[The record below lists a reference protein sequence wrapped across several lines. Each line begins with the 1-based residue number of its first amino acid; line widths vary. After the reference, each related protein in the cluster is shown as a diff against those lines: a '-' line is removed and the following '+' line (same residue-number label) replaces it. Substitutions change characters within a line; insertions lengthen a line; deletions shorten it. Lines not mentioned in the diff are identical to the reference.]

1 MSADKTVIFI
11 TGASRGIGR
20 GLAEAYL
27 ARPDHIVIGSVRDT
41 SSASVDSLKAVKAA
55 SGSSL
60 QIVKIEAKSDTD
72 PFEAVKAIQA
82 AGITY
87 LDIVIANSGISGS
100 YSRLDAANIQDFR
113 EYLEVNAV
121 GPLVLYKAVFPLLK
135 AAVDKKRTAPKFLGI
150 TTNASS
156 IQNVEENVPYLLGNY
171 GASKAALNYIVRRLS
186 FENKWLTAFLMNPGF
201 VQTDMG
207 NDGAKFFGMEK
218 AFHTIEYSVNGIT
231 KKLDESTPESTS
243 GNFYDIDGKELLF

>member
-1 MSADKTVIFI
+1 MSADKTVVFI

-41 SSASVDSLKAVKAA
+41 SSASVDSLKPVKAA

-60 QIVKIEAKSDTD
+60 QIFKIEAKSDTD

-82 AGITY
+82 AGIIY

-100 YSRLDAANIQDFR
+100 YSKLDATNIQDFR

-121 GPLVLYKAVFPLLK
+121 GPLVLYKTVFPLLK

-150 TTNASS
+150 TTKASS

-171 GASKAALNYIVRRLS
+171 GASKAALNYI
-186 FENKWLTAFLMNPGF
+186 
-201 VQTDMG
+201 TDMG

-231 KKLDESTPESTS
+231 EKLDESTPESTS
-243 GNFYDIDGKELLF
+243 GNFYDIDGKKLLF